1 MSSDSSKSGKRGIAG
16 DWHSSTK
23 QKQKTLGMAW
33 GVISSSSSK
42 SLAFSKRSPF
52 SDFSSYMDEKNRKLR
67 LQFDVDTLSTSPGDS
82 PAKKGLFHG
91 ISIFVDGFTIPSSQ
105 ELRNYMLKHGGRFE
119 NYFSRHRVTHII
131 CSNLPDCKIK
141 NLRSFSKGLPIVKPT
156 WLLDSIAANRVLSW
170 VPYQLDQLQ
179 NGASKQHDI
188 SSFFSLKNKSQS
200 EKSASA
206 FNSQQS
212 EVEHCLAS
220 FRNEEKLSLDD
231 ASLLPAEEGTCLHLQ
246 GHQSTVSEHADCKDA
261 ELSSTETEGSDGPVV
276 VSKSPTISLAPK
288 VSSLGDSNFVENY
301 FKSSRLHFIGTWRN
315 RYRKRYCSSSLRA
328 RDSSKS
334 REQTSSKDRTVI
346 HIDMDCFFVAV
357 VIRNLPELYEKPVAI
372 SHSDNPKGTAE
383 ISSANYPARNFG
395 VRAGMFV
402 RDAKALCPHLI
413 IMPYHFEA
421 YEEAVSCDEAF
432 LDVTDLVGQDSEQMA
447 SIIRKEIFETTGCT
461 ASAGISLNM
470 LMARLATRRAKPN
483 GQYYIS
489 GEKVDDY
496 LADLPIKELPGI
508 GHALAEKLNDQ
519 NIQSCGQL
527 RILSKETLRREFGT
541 KTGEMLWHSSRGID
555 DREVQMTQV
564 CEVIS
569 SSDGTTLQEIK
580 SVGAEVN
587 WGVRFNDSND
597 SRHFL
602 LNLCKEVALR
612 LQGCGMR
619 GRMITLKV
627 SAKITYVF
635 DGLATNMADTLV
647 KKRKKGAQEPIKY
660 MGCGDCD
667 NLSHSLTIPT
677 ATDDMDVLSRI
688 CGHLFSSFCLDVR
701 EVRGVGLQISKLEA
715 ADISVTG
722 DWSSGHE
729 KNKLESWLISP
740 VHVAKQPC
748 ELFSPATEKAIADL
762 SGEDKSNA
770 AGSRQLGG
778 DAVGSSCQMEEAD
791 VMRNTPG
798 FSLPPF
804 CQLDLSVLENL
815 PHEIVAEINQLYNGK
830 LDFIIKKNK
839 FMDIKENSLRPL
851 EPVDEVSDD
860 DRHHKILGQ
869 SSDKAAC
876 TRTEANSEVSFKGKE
891 PFSSPIQAVQSK
903 KSITSLSSSTSSD
916 TNIISKDKK
925 LVDVMPSSLSQVDFS
940 VLQELPPE
948 LRHDILDFL
957 APQRIVK
964 DSFGTD
970 VMPGEQG
977 YPVAP
982 ETTRPGHPIVEKDG
996 DHLNLWKGKPPEW
1009 VEKFKDSNCLILNI
1023 LSEQYCKPNSDGLLS
1038 STLHGFILSMS
1049 NLDICCSQ
1057 WIEALPS
1064 FCELLKQYI
1073 MLKIHSDIEEIYVC
1087 FCILRSS
1094 GVTVHHLPVTVHPLP
1109 VTVHHLPD
1117 TVHHCSRPTIVLQPH
1132 PTPLFTAALLTVH
1145 ARRSCCSLT
1154 RRPRLSLRPA
1164 PPVHPPTACSSV
1176 WLRLHLRPTSVS
1188 LCDVSASAQ
1197 RRLRFRRSYPAT
1209 PEAPLA
1215 PAILPSAAC
1224 GSVRLWRPLLPWFLP
1239 GVCLCS
1245 AFPAALD
1252 LPVGFL
1258 CLCQTP
1264 AILLPLSL
1272 GASASAC
1279 LLYCSHGGWSVPAVC
1294 PLPSQSAWPCLLFC
1308 CWSLVPVLLLLS
1320 CRLIIMAASSLS
1332 TVNQTEIGA
1341 ARTENVPMQVINL
1354 RFTKENYFSWSPA
1367 MTMGIAA
1374 RDRMTYIDG
1383 SNPEPVR
1390 TSGVWRTWFLEDNQ
1404 VKTWIV
1410 NSVSPDIQP
1419 LILRKKT
1426 ARDMWVVL
1434 EQMYGQKKTD
1444 IRTYQVMKTVYNLRQ
1459 GSSSVA
1465 EYYGALKA
1473 KWEDYHSDLPW
1484 HCVRSQI
1491 LNSGEVSSIED
1502 VYSCVE
1508 AEEQRRLV
1516 TNAGKRDL
1524 VPSHERS
1531 VLVSRGSENLTRSLR
1546 RCTHCKKTGHTVDY
1560 CWDLHPDKKGT
1571 RGRPSSGKMSM
1582 TEVPKP
1588 SGEKLSISVDQL
1600 RELRA
1605 DLISIISSHQRK
1617 LRLIKLLRLLAIK
1630 VTLLWGNEL
1639 SIVVLLIT

>member
-16 DWHSSTK
+16 DWHSSKK

-33 GVISSSSSK
+33 GVNSSSSSK

-67 LQFDVDTLSTSPGDS
+67 LQFDVNASSTSRGDS
-82 PAKKGLFHG
+82 AAKKGLFHG

-105 ELRNYMLKHGGRFE
+105 ELRNYMSKHGGRFE

-141 NLRSFSKGLPIVKPT
+141 NLRSFSKGLPVVKPT

-200 EKSASA
+200 EKSASTV
-206 FNSQQS
+206 NSQRS
-212 EVEHCLAS
+212 EVEQHLAS

-231 ASLLPAEEGTCLHLQ
+231 SLLLPAEEGTCLHLQ
-246 GHQSTVSEHADCKDA
+246 DNQSTLSEHADCKDA
-261 ELSSTETEGSDGPVV
+261 EASSTGTEGTDGPGV
-276 VSKSPTISLAPK
+276 VSKSLTISLAPK
-288 VSSLGDSNFVENY
+288 VSSLGDPNFVENY

-315 RYRKRYCSSSLRA
+315 RYRKRFCQSSLRA
-328 RDSSKS
+328 HDSSKS

-383 ISSANYPARNFG
+383 ISSANYPARNYG
-395 VRAGMFV
+395 IRAGMFV
-402 RDAKALCPHLI
+402 KDAKALCPHLI

-421 YEEAVSCDEAF
+421 YEEVADQFYSILHKHCNKIQAVSCDEAF
-432 LDVTDLVGQDSEQMA
+432 LDVTDLVGHDPEQMA

-461 ASAGISLNM
+461 ASVGISLNM

-483 GQYYIS
+483 GQYYIP

-527 RILSKETLRREFGT
+527 RILPKETLRREFGT

-555 DREVQMTQV
+555 DREVQ
-564 CEVIS
+564 II
-569 SSDGTTLQEIK
+569 QEIK

-619 GRMITLKV
+619 GRTITLK
-627 SAKITYVF
+627 
-635 DGLATNMADTLV
+635 V

-677 ATDDMDVLSRI
+677 ATDNMDVLSRI

-701 EVRGVGLQISKLEA
+701 EVRGVGLQVSKLEA
-715 ADISVTG
+715 ADISVT
-722 DWSSGHE
+722 GHE

-748 ELFSPATEKAIADL
+748 ELSSPATEKAIAGL
-762 SGEDKSNA
+762 SDQDKSNA
-770 AGSRQLGG
+770 AGRRQLGA
-778 DAVGSSCQMEEAD
+778 DAVGSSCQMDEAD
-791 VMRNTPG
+791 VMRTTPG

-839 FMDIKENSLRPL
+839 FVDIKENSLIPL

-869 SSDKAAC
+869 TSDKAAC
-876 TRTEANSEVSFKGKE
+876 TGTEANSEVSFKGKE
-891 PFSSPIQAVQSK
+891 PFSSPIQAVQTSK

-916 TNIISKDKK
+916 KNIVSEDKK

-957 APQRIVK
+957 APQRIVQVSV
-964 DSFGTD
+964 DAD
-970 VMPGEQG
+970 VTPGEQR
-977 YPVAP
+977 YPVGP
-982 ETTRPGHPIVEKDG
+982 ETTRPGYPVVEKDG

-1009 VEKFKDSNCLILNI
+1009 VEKFKESNCLILNI
-1023 LSEQYCKPNSDGLLS
+1023 LSEQYCRPNSDGLLS

-1073 MLKIHSDIEEIYVC
+1073 VLKIHSDIEEIYVC
-1087 FCILRSS
+1087 FCILR
-1094 GVTVHHLPVTVHPLP
+1094 
-1109 VTVHHLPD
+1109 
-1117 TVHHCSRPTIVLQPH
+1117 
-1132 PTPLFTAALLTVH
+1132 
-1145 ARRSCCSLT
+1145 
-1154 RRPRLSLRPA
+1154 
-1164 PPVHPPTACSSV
+1164 
-1176 WLRLHLRPTSVS
+1176 
-1188 LCDVSASAQ
+1188 
-1197 RRLRFRRSYPAT
+1197 
-1209 PEAPLA
+1209 
-1215 PAILPSAAC
+1215 
-1224 GSVRLWRPLLPWFLP
+1224 
-1239 GVCLCS
+1239 
-1245 AFPAALD
+1245 
-1252 LPVGFL
+1252 
-1258 CLCQTP
+1258 
-1264 AILLPLSL
+1264 
-1272 GASASAC
+1272 
-1279 LLYCSHGGWSVPAVC
+1279 
-1294 PLPSQSAWPCLLFC
+1294 
-1308 CWSLVPVLLLLS
+1308 
-1320 CRLIIMAASSLS
+1320 
-1332 TVNQTEIGA
+1332 
-1341 ARTENVPMQVINL
+1341 
-1354 RFTKENYFSWSPA
+1354 
-1367 MTMGIAA
+1367 
-1374 RDRMTYIDG
+1374 
-1383 SNPEPVR
+1383 
-1390 TSGVWRTWFLEDNQ
+1390 
-1404 VKTWIV
+1404 
-1410 NSVSPDIQP
+1410 
-1419 LILRKKT
+1419 
-1426 ARDMWVVL
+1426 
-1434 EQMYGQKKTD
+1434 
-1444 IRTYQVMKTVYNLRQ
+1444 
-1459 GSSSVA
+1459 
-1465 EYYGALKA
+1465 
-1473 KWEDYHSDLPW
+1473 
-1484 HCVRSQI
+1484 
-1491 LNSGEVSSIED
+1491 
-1502 VYSCVE
+1502 
-1508 AEEQRRLV
+1508 
-1516 TNAGKRDL
+1516 
-1524 VPSHERS
+1524 RS
-1531 VLVSRGSENLTRSLR
+1531 VKKSEFLHQVYDMVVPFLQVSFSETYGGN
-1546 RCTHCKKTGHTVDY
+1546 
-1560 CWDLHPDKKGT
+1560 
-1571 RGRPSSGKMSM
+1571 M
-1582 TEVPKP
+1582 
-1588 SGEKLSISVDQL
+1588 
-1600 RELRA
+1600 
-1605 DLISIISSHQRK
+1605 
-1617 LRLIKLLRLLAIK
+1617 LL
-1630 VTLLWGNEL
+1630 
-1639 SIVVLLIT
+1639 